1 MFHNFIFMV
10 FSGAM
15 VGIFVIL
22 TSLMSFMRSLAIL
35 ENILE
40 NKFNDDQ
47 ISYTDT
53 VVETLAV
60 FNRRRDGPLDFTL
73 ISVWALSCLLYL
85 IAFCGLLWNWN
96 RKRQTFRNKT
106 SEDVVKGGRGSRGG
120 NGANEGDPDETDGDG
135 KEEAAFFAR
144 RNQSLHMAV
153 VIIAIVSVVLCI
165 ICLILLFSVFRY
177 ANLNSMQSLLNDYG
191 KNSEDGRTSGVIWNF
206 TMTTSGI
213 CCGMDGAMDF
223 MNKSVGSI
231 VPVYCCEM
239 AHDCPISEAIL
250 ANVKGCRSKIERDGQ
265 TQITN
270 ILPIFLLLIT
280 AQIFIIVFGCWVRFC
295 QLLPST
301 VRSGPSG
308 SSTVLLT
315 AE

>member
-106 SEDVVKGGRGSRGG
+106 SEDVVKGGRGIRGG

-135 KEEAAFFAR
+135 KEKAAFFAR

-153 VIIAIVSVVLCI
+153 VERFYEEDCQPLIKALSPPSGQISSAVNEAFTIIAIVSVVLCI
-165 ICLILLFSVFRY
+165 ICLILLFSVFR
-177 ANLNSMQSLLNDYG
+177 
-191 KNSEDGRTSGVIWNF
+191 
-206 TMTTSGI
+206 TSGI

-280 AQIFIIVFGCWVRFC
+280 AQVSDAVVNKIQASF
-295 QLLPST
+295 L
-301 VRSGPSG
+301 
-308 SSTVLLT
+308 
-315 AE
+315 